1 MDTMT
6 QVVNI
11 SVPIAAVFS
20 LGVVAALFLWLRKRE
35 IGTERMREVAQYIH
49 EGANVFL
56 RREILTIAPFVAGLA
71 LLLYIAMPAGQKWQ
85 IALGFIVGASFSM
98 LSIYIGMNA
107 ATQANVRT
115 TNAARSSA
123 AQALLIAFRGGG
135 IMGLTIVSLNLL
147 GIFVLSLIFGLNP
160 TQPQNVHL
168 LVGFGFGASF
178 SALFAQLG
186 GGIFTK
192 GADIAADLVGKVEQG
207 IPEDD
212 PRNAAVIADQVGDN
226 VGDVAGR
233 GADLFESGS
242 DNLIGT
248 MIVALTF
255 VGAPFNYG
263 WTVVLFPL
271 LSRAIGAIGA
281 ALGVLAVR
289 GSEKRNP
296 IVSMNIGF
304 AVTGIF
310 SVISFYFLGVY
321 VLGDIRLF
329 YCLTLGLLTALVVS
343 LLVQFYTGI
352 NLRPVTEI
360 AKGGLSGVAI
370 NLIYGFA
377 WGMESAVILKILV
390 AVVNVIA
397 FYIMGGGLPGILGIT
412 AATLGITEMKGII
425 MAADAFGPIAD
436 NASGI
441 AEMSG
446 LGADVRRAGD
456 VLDAAGNIAK
466 AITKAYGMSCALMT
480 SVVILFAYILS
491 ATELAGAHSSDLV
504 TFVTFGGVDPEGAAM
519 GIVRGLNMAHP
530 MNIAALMIGS
540 TIPFL
545 FTSQA
550 MKAVGRTAF
559 RMVDEV
565 RRQFREI
572 PGLVTGEA
580 TPEYDKC
587 VDIGTRHSLREMVA
601 PTMVGVIFPIA
612 VGFLM
617 GPWPLAFYLI
627 GVKVI
632 GATLAIFMFN
642 AGGAWDNA
650 KKYVEEGHF
659 GGKGSD
665 AHKAGVIG
673 DTFGDPLKDTAGPS
687 LHILIKLQ
695 NILAITLLPL
705 FYTYGLEWR

>member
-1 MDTMT
+1 MMSLNQLVDIFIPLT
-6 QVVNI
+6 
-11 SVPIAAVFS
+11 AVFA
-20 LGVVAALFLWLRKRE
+20 LAVVVFLYLWLRRQDA
-35 IGTERMREVAQYIH
+35 GTERMQEIARFIQI
-49 EGANVFL
+49 GANAFL
-56 RREILTIAPFVAGLA
+56 RREFLTIAPFVAILA
-71 LLLYIAMPAGQKWQ
+71 LLLLWVMPEGKWQ
-85 IALGFIVGASFSM
+85 VALGFVVGAAFSM
-98 LSIYIGMNA
+98 LAIFVGMNA
-107 ATQANVRT
+107 AVRAGVRT
-115 TNAARSSA
+115 TAAARSSA
-123 AQALLIAFRGGG
+123 ARALLIAFRSGGT
-135 IMGLTIVSLNLL
+135 MGLSITALTLL
-147 GIFVLSLIFGLNP
+147 GLFGLALLFGVTLAKP
-160 TQPQNVHL
+160 ERVHL

-233 GADLFESGS
+233 GADLFESGA
-242 DNLIGT
+242 DNIIGT
-248 MIVALTF
+248 MIVGLAFIPT
-255 VGAPFNYG
+255 YG
-263 WTVVLFPL
+263 WAAVLFPL
-271 LSRAIGAIGA
+271 VSEAIGAIGA
-281 ALGVLAVR
+281 VLGVLVVR
-289 GSEKRNP
+289 GTERRNP
-296 IVSMNIGF
+296 LFSMNLGF
-304 AVTGIF
+304 LTTGLF
-310 SVISFYFLGVY
+310 SVISYYFLAVR
-321 VLGDIRLF
+321 VMRDSRLF
-329 YCLTLGLLTALVVS
+329 YCLALGTAIAVS
-343 LLVQFYTGI
+343 LLVQYYTGI
-352 NLRPVTEI
+352 TQRPVKEI
-360 AKGGLSGVAI
+360 ARGGMSGVAT

-412 AATLGITEMKGII
+412 AATMGISVMRGII

-441 AEMSG
+441 AEMAG
-446 LGADVRRAGD
+446 LGPQVRRAGD
-456 VLDAAGNIAK
+456 VLDAAGNITK
-466 AITKAYGMSCALMT
+466 AITKGYSMSTALMT

-491 ATELAGAHSSDLV
+491 AAELAGASHENLSGV
-504 TFVTFGGVDPEGAAM
+504 ITFGGTDLEGVVEQ
-519 GIVRGLNMAHP
+519 IVRGLSLAHP
-530 MNIAALMIGS
+530 LNIAALMIGS

-545 FTSQA
+545 FSAQA

-572 PGLVTGEA
+572 SGLLAGQA
-580 TPEYDKC
+580 APEYSAC
-587 VDIGTRHSLREMVA
+587 VDIGTRHALREMVA
-601 PTMVGVIFPIA
+601 PTLVGVAFPVA

-617 GPWPLAFYLI
+617 GPWALAFYLV

-642 AGGAWDNA
+642 TGGAWDNA
-650 KKYVEEGHF
+650 KKYIEEGHF
-659 GGKGSD
+659 GGKGSEP
-665 AHKAGVIG
+665 HKAGVIA

-695 NILAITLLPL
+695 NILGITLLPL
-705 FYTYGLEWR
+705 FYHYGLTWH

>member
-1 MDTMT
+1 MEYE
-6 QVVNI
+6 QL
-11 SVPIAAVFS
+11 
-20 LGVVAALFLWLRKRE
+20 LGWFIPLTGILALSVVAFFFLWLRRQDA
-35 IGTERMREVAQYIH
+35 GTERMREIARYIQV
-49 EGANVFL
+49 GANAFL
-56 RREILTIAPFVAGLA
+56 RREFLTIAPFVVVLA
-71 LLLYIAMPAGQKWQ
+71 VILYLAMPEGKWQ
-85 IALGFIVGASFSM
+85 IALGFIVGAGFSM
-98 LSIYIGMNA
+98 LAIFIGMNA
-107 ATQANVRT
+107 AVRANVRT
-115 TNAARSSA
+115 TAAARSSA
-123 AQALLIAFRGGG
+123 ARALMIAFRGGG
-135 IMGLTIVSLNLL
+135 TMGLSIVALNLL
-147 GIFVLSLIFGLNP
+147 GIYGLATLFGVSP
-160 TQPQNVHL
+160 AEPDRVHL

-192 GADIAADLVGKVEQG
+192 GADIAADLVGKVEHG

-242 DNLIGT
+242 DNLVGT

-255 VGAPFNYG
+255 IPVYG

-271 LSRAIGAIGA
+271 ISRAIGAVGA
-281 ALGVLAVR
+281 VLGVLAVR
-289 GSEKRNP
+289 GTEKRNP
-296 IVSMNIGF
+296 ILSMNLGF
-304 AVTGIF
+304 LVTALF
-310 SVISFYFLGVY
+310 SVASFYVLGVY
-321 VLGDIRLF
+321 ALGDIRLF
-329 YCLTLGLLTALVVS
+329 YCLTLGLATAMIVS

-352 NLRPVTEI
+352 TQYPVKQI
-360 AKGGLSGVAI
+360 AEGGKSGVAV
-370 NLIYGFA
+370 NLILGFA
-377 WGMESAVILKILV
+377 WGMESAVILKVVV

-425 MAADAFGPIAD
+425 MAADAYGPIAD

-446 LGADVRRAGD
+446 LGSEVRRAGD

-466 AITKAYGMSCALMT
+466 AITKGYSMSCALMT

-491 ATELAGAHSSDLV
+491 AAQIVGAGHESLAS
-504 TFVTFGGVDPEGAAM
+504 FVTLSGAEPEGVVLQM
-519 GIVRGLNMAHP
+519 VRGLNLVHP
-530 MNIAALMIGS
+530 LNIAALMIGS

-565 RRQFREI
+565 RCQFRDV
-572 PGLVTGEA
+572 PGIMTCETV
-580 TPEYDKC
+580 PDYDRC
-587 VDIGTRHSLREMVA
+587 IDLGTKHALREMIA
-601 PTMVGVIFPIA
+601 PTLVGVAFPIA

-617 GPWPLAFYLI
+617 GPWALAFYLI

-642 AGGAWDNA
+642 SGGAWDNA
-650 KKYVEEGHF
+650 KKYIEEGHF

-673 DTFGDPLKDTAGPS
+673 DTLGDPLKDTAGPS

-695 NILAITLLPL
+695 NILSITLLPL
-705 FYTYGLEWR
+705 FFHYGLTWN

>member
-1 MDTMT
+1 MDLT
-6 QVVNI
+6 QIVDI
-11 SVPIAAVFS
+11 SVPLTAIFS
-20 LGVVAALFLWLRKRE
+20 LVVVAILYLWLRRQDA
-35 IGTERMREVAQYIH
+35 GTERMQEIAHFIQV
-49 EGANVFL
+49 GANTFL
-56 RREILTIAPFVAGLA
+56 RREFLTIAPFVVVLA
-71 LLLYIAMPAGQKWQ
+71 LLLFVAMPEGKWQ
-85 IALGFIVGASFSM
+85 IALGFVLGAVFSM
-98 LSIYIGMNA
+98 LAIYIGMNA
-107 ATQANVRT
+107 ATRANVRT
-115 TNAARSSA
+115 TAAARSSA
-123 AQALLIAFRGGG
+123 ARALMIAFRGGG
-135 IMGLTIVSLNLL
+135 VMGLSIVALNLL
-147 GIFVLSLIFGLNP
+147 GISALSLLFGVSP
-160 TQPQNVHL
+160 DHPENVHL

-248 MIVALTF
+248 MIVSLTF
-255 VGAPFNYG
+255 IPTYG
-263 WTVVLFPL
+263 WTVLLFPL

-281 ALGVLAVR
+281 VLGVLAVR
-289 GSEKRNP
+289 GTEKRNP
-296 IVSMNIGF
+296 ILSMNIGF
-304 AVTGIF
+304 LVTAAF
-310 SVISFYFLGVY
+310 SVVSFYVLGVY
-321 VLGDIRLF
+321 VLHDIRLF
-329 YCLTLGLLTALVVS
+329 YCLTLGLIAAVLVS

-352 NLRPVTEI
+352 TQKPVKQI
-360 AKGGLSGVAI
+360 AEGGVSGVAI

-377 WGMESAVILKILV
+377 WGMESAVILKVLV
-390 AVVNVIA
+390 AVVNIIA

-436 NASGI
+436 NSSGI
-441 AEMSG
+441 AEMAG
-446 LGADVRRAGD
+446 LGKEVRRAGD
-456 VLDAAGNIAK
+456 VLDAAGNITK
-466 AITKAYGMSCALMT
+466 AITKGYSMSCALMT
-480 SVVILFAYILS
+480 SVVILFAYLLS
-491 ATELAGAHSSDLV
+491 AAHLAGAGSDALANL
-504 TFVTFGGVDPEGAAM
+504 VTFGGADPEGVALQ
-519 GIVRGLNMAHP
+519 IVRGLNMAHP
-530 MNIAALMIGS
+530 LNIAALMIGS

-545 FTSQA
+545 FTAQT

-572 PGLVTGEA
+572 PGLLAGEA
-580 TPEYDKC
+580 TPEYSRC
-587 VDIGTRHSLREMVA
+587 VDIGTRQSLREMVA
-601 PTMVGVIFPIA
+601 PTLVGVAFPIA

-617 GPWPLAFYLI
+617 GPWALAFYLI
-627 GVKVI
+627 GVKII

-659 GGKGSD
+659 GGKGSEP
-665 AHKAGVIG
+665 HKAGVIG

-695 NILAITLLPL
+695 NILGITLLPL
-705 FYTYGLEWR
+705 FYAYSLTWN

>member
-1 MDTMT
+1 MA
-6 QVVNI
+6 QFVVI
-11 SVPIAAVFS
+11 FVPLSA
-20 LGVVAALFLWLRKRE
+20 VVALVVVAILYQWLRKQDS
-35 IGTERMREVAQYIH
+35 GTERMQEVASYIRI
-49 EGANVFL
+49 GANVFL
-56 RREILTIAPFVAGLA
+56 RREIITIAPFVVGLA
-71 LLLYIAMPAGQKWQ
+71 LLLLVAMPADINWQ
-85 IALGFIVGASFSM
+85 ISLGFVAGAATSM
-98 LSIYIGMNA
+98 LAVFIGMNA

-115 TNAARSSA
+115 TAAARSSA
-123 AQALLIAFRGGG
+123 AQALVVAFRGGG
-135 IMGLTIVSLNLL
+135 VMGLTIVALNLL
-147 GIFVLSLIFGLNP
+147 AIFLLLLLFDVNP
-160 TQPQNVHL
+160 AHSENVHL

-192 GADIAADLVGKVEQG
+192 GADIAADLVGKIEQG

-212 PRNAAVIADQVGDN
+212 PRNAAVISDQVGDN

-242 DNLIGT
+242 DNLVGT
-248 MIVALTF
+248 MIVALIFIPT
-255 VGAPFNYG
+255 YG
-263 WTVVLFPL
+263 WSVVIFPL
-271 LSRAIGAIGA
+271 LSRAIGAIGTI
-281 ALGVLAVR
+281 LGVLAVR
-289 GSEKRNP
+289 GTKKRSP
-296 IVSMNIGF
+296 TASMNIGF
-304 AVTGIF
+304 LVTAVF

-321 VLGDIRLF
+321 VLDDIRLF
-329 YCLTLGLLTALVVS
+329 YCLTLGLVTAVLVS

-352 NLRPVTEI
+352 SQRPVKEI
-360 AKGGLSGVAI
+360 AGGGKSGVAI

-441 AEMSG
+441 AEMAG
-446 LGADVRRAGD
+446 LGPQVRRAGD
-456 VLDAAGNIAK
+456 ELDAAGNSAK

-480 SVVILFAYILS
+480 SVVILFAYLLS
-491 ATELAGAHSSDLV
+491 AAELVGANSSESLAG
-504 TFVTFGGVDPEGAAM
+504 FVTFGGADPEGAALQ
-519 GIVRGLNMAHP
+519 IVRGLNMAHP
-530 MNIAALMIGS
+530 LNLTALMIGS

-559 RMVDEV
+559 QMVDEV

-572 PGLVTGEA
+572 PGILVGQA
-580 TPEYDKC
+580 MPEYSKC
-587 VDIGTRHSLREMVA
+587 VDIGTRRALREMIA
-601 PTMVGVIFPIA
+601 PTLVGVVFPIA

-617 GPWPLAFYLI
+617 GPWSLVFYLI

-642 AGGAWDNA
+642 AGGSWDNA
-650 KKYVEEGHF
+650 KKYVEDGHF
-659 GGKGSD
+659 GGKGSE

-705 FYTYGLEWR
+705 FHTYGLKWN

>member
-1 MDTMT
+1 MDLT
-6 QVVNI
+6 QVVDV
-11 SVPIAAVFS
+11 SVPLTAVFA
-20 LGVVAALFLWLRKRE
+20 LAVVVVLYQWLRKQE
-35 IGTERMREVAQYIH
+35 AGTERMQEVACFIQI
-49 EGANVFL
+49 GSNTFL
-56 RREILTIAPFVAGLA
+56 RREVLTIAPFVVVLA
-71 LLLYIAMPAGQKWQ
+71 LLLLIAMPKENNWQ
-85 IALGFIVGASFSM
+85 VALGFVVGAALSM
-98 LSIYIGMNA
+98 LSVYIGMNA
-107 ATQANVRT
+107 ATRANVRT
-115 TNAARSSA
+115 TAAARFSA

-135 IMGLTIVSLNLL
+135 VMGLTIVALNLL
-147 GIFVLSLIFGLNP
+147 GISVLSLLFGVSP
-160 TQPQNVHL
+160 AHPEHVHR

-178 SALFAQLG
+178 AALFAQLG

-248 MIVALTF
+248 MIVSLTF
-255 VGAPFNYG
+255 IPTYG
-263 WTVVLFPL
+263 WAVVLFPL
-271 LSRAIGAIGA
+271 LSRAIGAVGA
-281 ALGVLAVR
+281 VLGVLAVR
-289 GSEKRNP
+289 GAEERNP

-304 AVTGIF
+304 LVTAAF
-310 SVISFYFLGVY
+310 SIVSFFVLGNY
-321 VLGDIRLF
+321 VLHDVRLF
-329 YCLTLGLLTALVVS
+329 YCLTLGLVTAIVVS

-352 NLRPVTEI
+352 TLRPVRQI
-360 AKGGLSGVAI
+360 AEGGLSGVAI

-377 WGMESAVILKILV
+377 WGMESAVMLKILV

-412 AATLGITEMKGII
+412 AATLGLTEMKGII

-441 AEMSG
+441 AEMAG
-446 LGADVRRAGD
+446 LGSQVRRAGD

-466 AITKAYGMSCALMT
+466 AITKGYGMSAALMT
-480 SVVILFAYILS
+480 SVVILFAYLLS
-491 ATELAGAHSSDLV
+491 AAELAGAGPESLASV
-504 TFVTFGGVDPEGAAM
+504 VTFGGADPEGMALD
-519 GIVRGLNMAHP
+519 IVRGLNLAHP
-530 MNIAALMIGS
+530 LNLAALMIGS
-540 TIPFL
+540 TVPFL

-572 PGLVTGEA
+572 PGLLAGEA
-580 TPEYDKC
+580 VPEYSRC
-587 VDIGTRHSLREMVA
+587 VDIGTAHALREMIA
-601 PTMVGVIFPIA
+601 PTLVGVIFPIA

-617 GPWPLAFYLI
+617 GPWALVFYLI

-650 KKYVEEGHF
+650 KKYVEEGHL
-659 GGKGSD
+659 GGKGSS
-665 AHKAGVIG
+665 AHEAGVIG

-695 NILAITLLPL
+695 NILGITLLPL
-705 FYTYGLEWR
+705 FYAYHIRWG

>member
-1 MDTMT
+1 MT
-6 QVVNI
+6 LTQIVNL
-11 SVPIAAVFS
+11 SVPVAAVFS
-20 LGVVAALFLWLRKRE
+20 MAVVVALYLWLRKRDA
-35 IGTERMREVAQYIH
+35 GTERMQEVAGFIRV
-49 EGANVFL
+49 GANTFL
-56 RREILTIAPFVAGLA
+56 RRELMTIAPFVLVLA
-71 LLLYIAMPAGQKWQ
+71 LLLLVAMPKETNWQ
-85 IALGFIVGASFSM
+85 VALGFVVGAACSM
-98 LSIYIGMNA
+98 VAVYVGMNA
-107 ATQANVRT
+107 AVLTNVRT
-115 TNAARSSA
+115 TAAARSSA
-123 AQALLIAFRGGG
+123 SQALLIAFRGGG
-135 IMGLTIVSLNLL
+135 VMGLTIVALNLL
-147 GIFVLSLIFGLNP
+147 GIFLLALLFGVSP
-160 TQPQNVHL
+160 AHPENVHR

-242 DNLIGT
+242 DNLIAT
-248 MIVALTF
+248 MIVGITF
-255 VGAPFNYG
+255 IPVYG
-263 WTVVLFPL
+263 WAAVLFPL
-271 LSRAIGAIGA
+271 LSRAIGAFGA
-281 ALGVLAVR
+281 VLGVLAVR
-289 GSEKRNP
+289 GSEDRNP

-304 AVTGIF
+304 LVTGLF
-310 SVISFYFLGVY
+310 SVASFYLLGVY
-321 VLGDIRLF
+321 VMNDIRLF
-329 YCLTLGLLTALVVS
+329 YCLTLGLVTAVLVS

-352 NLRPVTEI
+352 TKRPVHEI
-360 AKGGLSGVAI
+360 AEGGLSGVAV

-397 FYIMGGGLPGILGIT
+397 FYLMGGGLPGIFGVT
-412 AATLGITEMKGII
+412 AATLGLTEMKGII

-446 LGADVRRAGD
+446 LGPQVRRAGD

-466 AITKAYGMSCALMT
+466 AITKGYGMSAALMT
-480 SVVILFAYILS
+480 SVVVLFAYLLS
-491 ATELAGAHSSDLV
+491 AAELVGAGHESLAS
-504 TFVTFGGVDPEGAAM
+504 FVTFGGSDPEGAALT
-519 GIVRGLNMAHP
+519 IVRGLNLAHP
-530 MNIAALMIGS
+530 LNLGALMIGS

-545 FTSQA
+545 FSSQA

-572 PGLVTGEA
+572 PGLVSGEG
-580 TPEYDKC
+580 TPEYSKC
-587 VDIGTRHSLREMVA
+587 VDIGTAHALREMIA
-601 PTMVGVIFPIA
+601 PTLVGVFFPVA

-617 GPWPLAFYLI
+617 GPWALAFYLI

-650 KKYVEEGHF
+650 KKYVEEGHY

-695 NILAITLLPL
+695 NILGITLLPL
-705 FYTYGLEWR
+705 FYASDIWRNWN

>member
-1 MDTMT
+1 MVFDLVTYLIPLAGVFALIFVGLLAWWVIKQEAGTPRMKE
-6 QVVNI
+6 
-11 SVPIAAVFS
+11 IAS
-20 LGVVAALFLWLRKRE
+20 W
-35 IGTERMREVAQYIH
+35 IQ

-56 RREILTIAPFVAGLA
+56 RREFQTIGYFIVALTA
-71 LLLYIAMPAGQKWQ
+71 LLLVVMWPKWQ
-85 IALGFIVGASFSM
+85 IALGFVVGAGFSM
-98 LSIYIGMNA
+98 LAIYIGMNA
-107 ATQANVRT
+107 ATRANVRT
-115 TNAARSSA
+115 TSAARFSA
-123 AQALLIAFRGGG
+123 ARALMIAFRGGG
-135 IMGLTIVSLNLL
+135 VMGLSIVALNLL
-147 GIFVLSLIFGLNP
+147 GISLLFILFGVSP
-160 TQPQNVHL
+160 VHPENVHL
-168 LVGFGFGASF
+168 LVGFGFGASV

-248 MIVALTF
+248 MIVGLTF
-255 VGAPFNYG
+255 IPTYG
-263 WTVVLFPL
+263 WVAVLFPL
-271 LSRAIGAIGA
+271 LSRAIGAVGA
-281 ALGVLAVR
+281 VLGVLAVR
-289 GSEKRNP
+289 GTEKRNP

-304 AVTGIF
+304 LATALF
-310 SVISFYFLGVY
+310 SVASFYVLGVY
-321 VLGDIRLF
+321 VMHDIRLF
-329 YCLTLGLLTALVVS
+329 YCLTLGLITAILVS
-343 LLVQFYTGI
+343 LLVQYYTGI
-352 NLRPVTEI
+352 TQRPVREI
-360 AKGGLSGVAI
+360 AEGGLSGVAI

-377 WGMESAVILKILV
+377 WGMESAVVLKILV
-390 AVVNVIA
+390 AIVNVIA

-412 AATLGITEMKGII
+412 AATLGITEMKGVI

-441 AEMSG
+441 AEMAG
-446 LGADVRRAGD
+446 LGPQVRQAGD
-456 VLDAAGNIAK
+456 VLDAAGNITK
-466 AITKAYGMSCALMT
+466 AITKGYGMCCALMT
-480 SVVILFAYILS
+480 SVVILFAYLLS
-491 ATELAGAHSSDLV
+491 AAELVGASHDSLV
-504 TFVTFGGVDPEGAAM
+504 SFVTFGGADPEGAALS
-519 GIVRGLNMAHP
+519 IVRGLNLAHP
-530 MNIAALMIGS
+530 LNIAALMIGS

-572 PGLVTGEA
+572 PGLMAGQAV
-580 TPEYDKC
+580 PEYSRC
-587 VDIGTRHSLREMVA
+587 VDIGTRHALREMIA
-601 PTMVGVIFPIA
+601 PTLVGVAFPIA

-650 KKYVEEGHF
+650 KKYVEEGHL
-659 GGKGSD
+659 GGKGSE

-705 FYTYGLEWR
+705 FYTYGLTWK

>member
-1 MDTMT
+1 MDLT
-6 QVVNI
+6 QLASI
-11 SVPIAAVFS
+11 SVPLTSIFA
-20 LGVVAALFLWLRKRE
+20 LVVVVLLYLWLRKQDT
-35 IGTERMREVAQYIH
+35 GTEGMRGIARHIQV
-49 EGANVFL
+49 GANTFL
-56 RREILTIAPFVAGLA
+56 RREFLTIAPFVVLLA
-71 LLLYIAMPAGQKWQ
+71 LLLLVAMPESNWQ
-85 IALGFIVGASFSM
+85 VALGFVVGAALSM
-98 LSIYIGMNA
+98 LSVYIGMNA
-107 ATQANVRT
+107 AVRANVRT
-115 TNAARSSA
+115 TSAARTSA
-123 AQALLIAFRGGG
+123 ARALLVAFRGGG
-135 IMGLTIVSLNLL
+135 VMGLSIVALNLL
-147 GIFVLSLIFGLNP
+147 GIFALSRLFGVSP
-160 TQPQNVHL
+160 AHPENVHR

-248 MIVALTF
+248 MIVGITF
-255 VGAPFNYG
+255 IPTFG
-263 WTVVLFPL
+263 WVAVLFPL
-271 LSRAIGAIGA
+271 LSRAIGAVGA
-281 ALGVLAVR
+281 VLGILAVR
-289 GSEKRNP
+289 GTEKRNP

-304 AVTGIF
+304 LVTALF
-310 SVISFYFLGVY
+310 SVISFYFLGVF
-321 VLGDIRLF
+321 VMHEIRLF
-329 YCLTLGLLTALVVS
+329 YCLTLGLVTAILVS

-352 NLRPVTEI
+352 TQRPVKEI
-360 AKGGLSGVAI
+360 AEGGISGVAV

-397 FYIMGGGLPGILGIT
+397 FYIMGGGLPGILGVT

-446 LGADVRRAGD
+446 LGPQVRRAGD
-456 VLDAAGNIAK
+456 VLDAAGNITK
-466 AITKAYGMSCALMT
+466 AITKGYGMSCALMT
-480 SVVILFAYILS
+480 SVVILFAYLLS
-491 ATELAGAHSSDLV
+491 AAELVGADSASLAS
-504 TFVTFGGVDPEGAAM
+504 FVTFGGADPEGAALQ
-519 GIVRGLNMAHP
+519 IVRGLNLAHP
-530 MNIAALMIGS
+530 LNLAALMIGS
-540 TIPFL
+540 TVPFL
-545 FTSQA
+545 FSSQA

-572 PGLVTGEA
+572 PGLLAGQA
-580 TPEYDKC
+580 TPEYSRC
-587 VDIGTRHSLREMVA
+587 VDIGTRHALREMIA
-601 PTMVGVIFPIA
+601 PTMVGVIFPVA

-617 GPWPLAFYLI
+617 GPWALAFYLI

-659 GGKGSD
+659 GGKGSEP
-665 AHKAGVIG
+665 HKAGVIG

-695 NILAITLLPL
+695 NILGITLLPL
-705 FYTYGLEWR
+705 FYTYHIRWH

>member
-1 MDTMT
+1 MDLP
-6 QVVNI
+6 Q
-11 SVPIAAVFS
+11 IAAVTVPLTAVFG
-20 LGVVAALFLWLRKRE
+20 LVVVVILYLWLRKQDA
-35 IGTERMREVAQYIH
+35 GTERMQEIAHFIQV
-49 EGANVFL
+49 GANAFL
-56 RREILTIAPFVAGLA
+56 RREFLTISPFVVILA
-71 LLLYIAMPAGQKWQ
+71 LLLFIAMPNGNWQ
-85 IALGFIVGASFSM
+85 IALGFVFGAALSM
-98 LSIYIGMNA
+98 LAVYVGMNA
-107 ATQANVRT
+107 AVRANTRT
-115 TNAARSSA
+115 TAAARSSA
-123 AQALLIAFRGGG
+123 ARALLIAFRGGG
-135 IMGLTIVSLNLL
+135 VMGLSIVALNLL
-147 GIFVLSLIFGLNP
+147 GISLLALLYGVNP
-160 TQPQNVHL
+160 THPENVHL

-248 MIVALTF
+248 MIVGLTF
-255 VGAPFNYG
+255 LPTYG
-263 WTVVLFPL
+263 WAAVVFPL

-281 ALGVLAVR
+281 VLGVLAVR
-289 GSEKRNP
+289 GTEKRNP
-296 IVSMNIGF
+296 IVSMNLGF
-304 AVTGIF
+304 LTTALF
-310 SVISFYFLGVY
+310 SVVSFYFISVY
-321 VLGDIRLF
+321 VMHEIRLF
-329 YCLTLGLLTALVVS
+329 YCLTLGLVTAILVS

-352 NLRPVTEI
+352 TQKPVKQI
-360 AKGGLSGVAI
+360 AEAGLSGVAV

-397 FYIMGGGLPGILGIT
+397 FYIMGGGLPGIMGVT

-436 NASGI
+436 NSSGI
-441 AEMSG
+441 AEMAG
-446 LGADVRRAGD
+446 LGPQVRRAGD
-456 VLDAAGNIAK
+456 VLDAAGNITK
-466 AITKAYGMSCALMT
+466 AITKGYGMSCALMT
-480 SVVILFAYILS
+480 SVVILFAYLLS
-491 ATELAGAHSSDLV
+491 AAELVGASSESLAS
-504 TFVTFGGVDPEGAAM
+504 FVTFGGVDPEGAALQ
-519 GIVRGLNMAHP
+519 IVRGLNLAHP
-530 MNIAALMIGS
+530 LNLAALMIGS

-572 PGLVTGEA
+572 PGLLAGRA
-580 TPEYDKC
+580 TPEYSRC
-587 VDIGTRHSLREMVA
+587 VDIGTRHALQEMVT
-601 PTMVGVIFPIA
+601 PTLVGVIFPVA

-617 GPWPLAFYLI
+617 GPWALAFYLI
-627 GVKVI
+627 GVKII

-659 GGKGSD
+659 GGKGSEP
-665 AHKAGVIG
+665 HKAGVIG
-673 DTFGDPLKDTAGPS
+673 DTFGDPLKETAGPS

-695 NILAITLLPL
+695 NILGLTLLPL
-705 FYTYGLEWR
+705 FYTYHLHWR

>member
-1 MDTMT
+1 MDLT
-6 QVVNI
+6 QLVDI
-11 SVPIAAVFS
+11 SVPLAGVFA
-20 LGVVAALFLWLRKRE
+20 LIVVAILYRWLQKQDA
-35 IGTERMREVAQYIH
+35 GTERMQEVAHFIQI
-49 EGANVFL
+49 GANTFL
-56 RREILTIAPFVAGLA
+56 RREFLTIAPFVAILA
-71 LLLYIAMPAGQKWQ
+71 VVLLLAMPAGTKWQ
-85 IALGFIVGASFSM
+85 ITLGFVIGAGFSM
-98 LSIYIGMNA
+98 LAIYIGMNA
-107 ATQANVRT
+107 ATRANVRT
-115 TNAARSSA
+115 TAAARSSPA
-123 AQALLIAFRGGG
+123 RALMIAFRGGG
-135 IMGLTIVSLNLL
+135 AMGLSIVALNLL
-147 GIFVLSLIFGLNP
+147 GIFLLFLIFGVTREHP
-160 TQPQNVHL
+160 ENVHL

-255 VGAPFNYG
+255 IPTYG
-263 WTVVLFPL
+263 WVVLLFPL
-271 LSRAIGAIGA
+271 LSRAIGAVGA
-281 ALGVLAVR
+281 VLGVLAVR
-289 GSEKRNP
+289 GTEKRNP
-296 IVSMNIGF
+296 IISMNIGF
-304 AVTGIF
+304 LTTAVF
-310 SVISFYFLGVY
+310 SVITFYFLGVY
-321 VLGDIRLF
+321 VLHDVRLF
-329 YCLTLGLLTALVVS
+329 YCLTLGLVTAIVVS

-352 NLRPVTEI
+352 TQKPVKEI
-360 AKGGLSGVAI
+360 AEGGVSGVAI

-436 NASGI
+436 NSSGI
-441 AEMSG
+441 AEMAG
-446 LGADVRRAGD
+446 MGEEVRRAGD
-456 VLDAAGNIAK
+456 VLDAAGNITK
-466 AITKAYGMSCALMT
+466 AITKGYSMSCALMT
-480 SVVILFAYILS
+480 SVVILFAYLLS
-491 ATELAGAHSSDLV
+491 AAHLVGAGSDALSS
-504 TFVTFGGVDPEGAAM
+504 FVTFGGADPEGVALT
-519 GIVRGLNMAHP
+519 IVRGLNMAHP
-530 MNIAALMIGS
+530 LNIAALMIGS

-545 FTSQA
+545 FTAQT

-572 PGLVTGEA
+572 PGLLAGES
-580 TPEYDKC
+580 TPDYSRC
-587 VDIGTRHSLREMVA
+587 VDLGTRHALREMIA
-601 PTMVGVIFPIA
+601 PTLAGVAFPVA

-617 GPWPLAFYLI
+617 GPWALAFYLI

-650 KKYVEEGHF
+650 KKYVEEGHL

-705 FYTYGLEWR
+705 FYAYHIPWS

>member
-1 MDTMT
+1 MDLM
-6 QVVNI
+6 QLVDLF
-11 SVPIAAVFS
+11 VPLTAVFA
-20 LGVVAALFLWLRKRE
+20 LAVVVALYLWLRKQE
-35 IGTERMREVAQYIH
+35 AGTEQMQEIAHFIRI
-49 EGANVFL
+49 GANTFL
-56 RREILTIAPFVAGLA
+56 RRELVTIAPFVMILA
-71 LLLYIAMPAGQKWQ
+71 LLLLIAMPEGNWQ
-85 IALGFIVGASFSM
+85 IALGFVVGAALSM
-98 LSIYIGMNA
+98 LAVYVGMNA
-107 ATQANVRT
+107 ATLANVRT
-115 TNAARSSA
+115 TSAARSSA
-123 AQALLIAFRGGG
+123 ARALLVAFRGGG
-135 IMGLTIVSLNLL
+135 VMGLSIVALNLL
-147 GIFVLSLIFGLNP
+147 GVSVLSLLFGVSP
-160 TQPQNVHL
+160 AHPENVHM

-255 VGAPFNYG
+255 IPTYG
-263 WTVVLFPL
+263 WAVVLFPL

-281 ALGVLAVR
+281 VLGVLAVR
-289 GSEKRNP
+289 GTEKRNP
-296 IVSMNIGF
+296 IISMNIGF
-304 AVTGIF
+304 LVTALLSAV
-310 SVISFYFLGVY
+310 SFYFLSVY
-321 VLGDIRLF
+321 MMHDIRLF
-329 YCLTLGLLTALVVS
+329 YCLTLGLVTAVVVS

-352 NLRPVTEI
+352 TQRPVREI
-360 AKGGLSGVAI
+360 ARGGMSGVAI

-377 WGMESAVILKILV
+377 WGMESAVILKILI

-397 FYIMGGGLPGILGIT
+397 FYVMGGGLPGVLGVT

-441 AEMSG
+441 AEMAG
-446 LGADVRRAGD
+446 LGPQVRRAGD
-456 VLDAAGNIAK
+456 VLDAAGNISK
-466 AITKAYGMSCALMT
+466 AITKGYGMSCALMT
-480 SVVILFAYILS
+480 SVVILFAYLLS
-491 ATELAGAHSSDLV
+491 AAELVGAGSGSLAS
-504 TFVTFGGVDPEGAAM
+504 FVTFGGADPEGVALQ
-519 GIVRGLNMAHP
+519 IVRGLNLAHP
-530 MNIAALMIGS
+530 LNLAALMIGS
-540 TIPFL
+540 TVPFL
-545 FTSQA
+545 FSSQA

-565 RRQFREI
+565 RRQFREV
-572 PGLVTGEA
+572 PGLLTGQA
-580 TPEYDKC
+580 RPEYSRC
-587 VDIGTRHSLREMVA
+587 VDIGTRHALREMVA
-601 PTMVGVIFPIA
+601 PTLVGVAFPVA

-617 GPWPLAFYLI
+617 GPWALAFYLI
-627 GVKVI
+627 GVKIV

-659 GGKGSD
+659 GGRGSEP
-665 AHKAGVIG
+665 HKAGVIG

-695 NILAITLLPL
+695 NILGITLLPL
-705 FYTYGLEWR
+705 FYSYHLPWH

>member
-1 MDTMT
+1 MDLMFFIPLAGIIGMIFVGILARWVIKQDSGTPRM
-6 QVVNI
+6 QE
-11 SVPIAAVFS
+11 IASF
-20 LGVVAALFLWLRKRE
+20 
-35 IGTERMREVAQYIH
+35 IQ
-49 EGANVFL
+49 EGANAFL
-56 RREILTIAPFVAGLA
+56 RRQFQTIGYFVVALTA
-71 LLLYIAMPAGQKWQ
+71 LLLVVMWPRWQ
-85 IALGFIVGASFSM
+85 IALGFVVGTGFCM
-98 LSIYIGMNA
+98 LAIYIGMNA
-107 ATQANVRT
+107 ATRANVRT
-115 TNAARSSA
+115 TSAARSSA
-123 AQALLIAFRGGG
+123 ARALMIAFRGGSA
-135 IMGLTIVSLNLL
+135 MGLSIVALNLL
-147 GIFVLSLIFGLNP
+147 GISLLSILFGVNP
-160 TQPQNVHL
+160 VHPENVHL

-242 DNLIGT
+242 DNLVGT
-248 MIVALTF
+248 MIVGLAFIPT
-255 VGAPFNYG
+255 YG
-263 WTVVLFPL
+263 WVAVLFPL
-271 LSRAIGAIGA
+271 LSRAIGAVGA
-281 ALGVLAVR
+281 VLGVLAVR
-289 GSEKRNP
+289 GTEKRDP

-304 AVTGIF
+304 LATALF
-310 SVISFYFLGVY
+310 SVASFY
-321 VLGDIRLF
+321 VLGIYVMHDIRLF
-329 YCLTLGLLTALVVS
+329 YCLTLGLITAILVS

-352 NLRPVTEI
+352 TRRPVREI
-360 AKGGLSGVAI
+360 AEGGLSGVAI

-377 WGMESAVILKILV
+377 WGMESAVVLKILV
-390 AVVNVIA
+390 AIVNVIA

-441 AEMSG
+441 AEMAG
-446 LGADVRRAGD
+446 LGPQVRQAGD
-456 VLDAAGNIAK
+456 VLDAAGNITK
-466 AITKAYGMSCALMT
+466 AITKGYGMSCALMT
-480 SVVILFAYILS
+480 SVVILFAYLLS
-491 ATELAGAHSSDLV
+491 AAELVGASHDSLV
-504 TFVTFGGVDPEGAAM
+504 GFVTFGGADPEGVALS
-519 GIVRGLNMAHP
+519 IVRGLNLAHP
-530 MNIAALMIGS
+530 LNIAALMIGS

-559 RMVDEV
+559 CMVDEV

-572 PGLVTGEA
+572 PGLMAGQAV
-580 TPEYDKC
+580 PEYSRC
-587 VDIGTRHSLREMVA
+587 VDIGTRHALREMVA
-601 PTMVGVIFPIA
+601 PTLVGVAFPIA

-627 GVKVI
+627 GVKII

-650 KKYVEEGHF
+650 KKYVEEGHL
-659 GGKGSD
+659 GGKGSEP
-665 AHKAGVIG
+665 HKAGVIG

-705 FYTYGLEWR
+705 FYTYGLTWN